1 MAFISKKCGVFKRYW
16 FTKERIDV
24 RYALVEVARDKRF
37 VELLHWR
44 SEELFFTQENLAD
57 CVVDRTHT
65 IKTWTGLMKWNT
77 YQGHEFE
84 KPFAT
89 VLFIRRR
96 PEVCCYVPL
105 LQQKTS
111 LPSLVSLSRAH
122 YFQAPLTQAG
132 HVFDSS
138 LTASN
143 TKRVNLTWLPLEIM
157 YRGHTWHDY
166 LWPWVS
172 LTWVLYNLQL
182 DDVLGADF
190 ENSLYTVGQS
200 EKG

>member
-16 FTKERIDV
+16 FTKERIDI
-24 RYALVEVARDKRF
+24 RYALADVARNKRF
-37 VELLHWR
+37 VEWLQWR
-44 SEELFFTQENLAD
+44 SEEIFFTQENLAD

-84 KPFAT
+84 KPFGT

-111 LPSLVSLSRAH
+111 LPSLVSLSRAL
-122 YFQAPLTQAG
+122 FFTRPLLPSASYAG
-132 HVFDSS
+132 WSCFWFFTDSKQHKACELDMITLGNHVPRSYM
-138 LTASN
+138 
-143 TKRVNLTWLPLEIM
+143 TWLPVTL
-157 YRGHTWHDY
+157 
-166 LWPWVS
+166 S
-172 LTWVLYNLQL
+172 VL
-182 DDVLGADF
+182 DMSIV
-190 ENSLYTVGQS
+190 
-200 EKG
+200 